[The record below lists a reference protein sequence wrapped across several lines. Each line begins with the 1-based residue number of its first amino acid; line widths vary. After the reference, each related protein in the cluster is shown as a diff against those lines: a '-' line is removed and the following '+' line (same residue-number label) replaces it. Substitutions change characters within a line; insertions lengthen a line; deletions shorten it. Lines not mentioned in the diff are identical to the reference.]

1 MTIENAVRVADIA
14 MAGKMDTRAQ
24 RWRHATDATGS
35 GAPPRVPA
43 ISPRYPA
50 LVSATEAADS
60 SPDWDAATYDRVA
73 DPQTRWGTA
82 VLDRLPLR
90 GDETVIDAGCGT
102 GRVTQH
108 LLERLP
114 RGRVVAVDASRSML
128 DAARL
133 RLAGDVRVSFV
144 NADLLELTP
153 ADVAAPV
160 DAVFSTATFHWVLD
174 HDLLFRNIAAVLR
187 PGGLLVAQCGARGNI
202 EHLTGVVRG
211 LGVERPGSW
220 LYASVDGTVDRLAH
234 AAFVDVDVWT
244 NEEPTPFES
253 ADQLRDFLEAVC
265 LRECLVP
272 MSAGERRDFLDAVV
286 ARMPSR
292 VIDYVRLNIVAARG

>member
-1 MTIENAVRVADIA
+1 MSVR
-14 MAGKMDTRAQ
+14 
-24 RWRHATDATGS
+24 
-35 GAPPRVPA
+35 
-43 ISPRYPA
+43 
-50 LVSATEAADS
+50 EASDS

-73 DPQTRWGTA
+73 DPQTRWGAA

-114 RGRVVAVDASRSML
+114 DGHVVALDASPSML

-133 RLAGDVRVSFV
+133 RLQGDDRVRFV
-144 NADLLELTP
+144 NADLLAFKP
-153 ADVAAPV
+153 ADVGAPV

-174 HDLLFRNIAAVLR
+174 HDHLFRNIAAALR
-187 PGGLLVAQCGARGNI
+187 GGGRLVAQCGARRNI
-202 EHLTGVVRG
+202 DQLTDVVRG

-220 LYASVDGTVDRLAH
+220 LYASVDDTVDRLRH
-234 AAFVDVDVWT
+234 AGYVDVDVWT
-244 NEEPTPFES
+244 NDEPTPFDT

-265 LRECLVP
+265 LRECVVT
-272 MSAGERRDFLDAVV
+272 MSRDERQAFLDAVV
-286 ARMPSR
+286 ERMPSR
-292 VIDYVRLNIVAARG
+292 VIDYVRLNIVASRA